1 MGCGTRPSTRG
12 CCWFRRGHGARHFCG
27 PGCRCWGSAWS
38 RRSRS
43 TLRISAGCWG
53 TACSVAGQAATISL
67 RAISRWIRSCTSVRV
82 SSCSARDCGSVWQ
95 WPRCSWRQLC
105 VCAAIRDRSESDH
118 AGFEFLAARRNRMKS
133 AKSTGRIVGMLLLI
147 HLTAGLILP
156 FVLLD
161 RVRRPAGFL
170 ENAAGNSAQLRA
182 AVFLLFVGS
191 AVTIGIAL
199 TAWPV
204 FRRHSS
210 AMALWLLALAVAGFS
225 LQAVDN
231 AHILSMLSLSQE
243 YAKAGA

>member
-1 MGCGTRPSTRG
+1 
-12 CCWFRRGHGARHFCG
+12 
-27 PGCRCWGSAWS
+27 
-38 RRSRS
+38 
-43 TLRISAGCWG
+43 
-53 TACSVAGQAATISL
+53 
-67 RAISRWIRSCTSVRV
+67 
-82 SSCSARDCGSVWQ
+82 
-95 WPRCSWRQLC
+95 
-105 VCAAIRDRSESDH
+105 
-118 AGFEFLAARRNRMKS
+118 MKS
-133 AKSTGRIVGMLLLI
+133 AKSTGRIVGMLLLV
-147 HLTAGLILP
+147 HLAAGLILP

-243 YAKAGA
+243 YAKAGAAKTELFQALAVVAGSARKWAHYTSLLVAVSWIFLLCSLLYRFRLVPRVLTALGLLGSALQITGVTLRGFLGYSPETRLAVPLAPAYVALAVWLMVKGFDERHRPLPAEAELSP